1 MKKSNHKNF
10 VETYWRN
17 RSNLINN
24 IILPHQN
31 KIFNLLSKKFK
42 SDANKDWERN
52 RMKLKLLWYKCANKC
67 DEIYKILDIW
77 NNTTD
82 NTNLEDIVNNIV
94 NMDYESVE
102 KLFNHLKENY
112 KDNPEIYNSIQ
123 EICDNLAEM
132 RKLSKKYTN
141 IIHQ

>member
-1 MKKSNHKNF
+1 
-10 VETYWRN
+10 
-17 RSNLINN
+17 
-24 IILPHQN
+24 
-31 KIFNLLSKKFK
+31 
-42 SDANKDWERN
+42 
-52 RMKLKLLWYKCANKC
+52 MKLKLLWYKCANKC

-112 KDNPEIYNSIQ
+112 KDNPEIYNI
-123 EICDNLAEM
+123 
-132 RKLSKKYTN
+132 
-141 IIHQ
+141 